1 MAKCEVIVATGPLTS
16 DAMSAAIQ
24 RYFGGQEYM
33 SFFDAAAPLV
43 TFSSIDM
50 EKAWF
55 ASRYDRGDADYVNCS
70 MDKDEYLAFVEA
82 LRTAEEAP
90 VHGFERLQNGLAAAD
105 QYGLAAK
112 VLRGLD
118 RTERD
123 LIRGVVAAHGVYEY
137 SHSVPS
143 CPVI

>member
-1 MAKCEVIVATGPLTS
+1 MHIDDVVGVGDLHALGKRL
-16 DAMSAAIQ
+16 D
-24 RYFGGQEYM
+24 
-33 SFFDAAAPLV
+33 PLV
-43 TFSSIDM
+43 
-50 EKAWF
+50 
-55 ASRYDRGDADYVNCS
+55 
-70 MDKDEYLAFVEA
+70 L
-82 LRTAEEAP
+82 
-90 VHGFERLQNGLAAAD
+90 ERLQNGLAAAD

-123 LIRGVVAAHGVYEY
+123 LIRGVVAAHSVYKY